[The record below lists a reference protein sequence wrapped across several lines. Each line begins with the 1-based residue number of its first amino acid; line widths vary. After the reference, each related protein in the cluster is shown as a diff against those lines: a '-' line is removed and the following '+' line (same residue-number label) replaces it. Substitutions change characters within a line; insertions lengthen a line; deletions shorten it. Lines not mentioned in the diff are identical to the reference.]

1 MFQSL
6 FQVHRAAPRA
16 QVTMTSRAGFY
27 LKHSLWFAFATQ
39 ASSRP
44 VPTGM
49 NEEGPHPGA
58 FPSLLNPFDEVSF
71 CNKVGFYF
79 LFFFGA

>member
-1 MFQSL
+1 
-6 FQVHRAAPRA
+6 
-16 QVTMTSRAGFY
+16 MTSRAGFY

-49 NEEGPHPGA
+49 NEEGPRPGA

-79 LFFFGA
+79 LFFLVHDTKYSNETFLMKY